1 MGGAPPPPLDFAP
14 EGVRKSQI
22 FGPPRINVQKGGWGA
37 NAHYPNEG
45 IARRVHLRGE
55 LDRGSRSDSAR
66 EARETPRWWSPTPA
80 IPPLGSPKVSERG
93 GVAPSVTDVR
103 GLGRDQPPTDH
114 P

>member
-14 EGVRKSQI
+14 EGGRKWHI